1 MVNEL
6 DRKKDYGV
14 VYARVVEL
22 YPDGAERE
30 STKTQERKSGRI
42 TRYFFEVYPGLMP
55 SGACLRR
62 SACQGVF
69 WDEAL
74 KRSQDYDF
82 FLRVSTR
89 LRFLFVPTTHIIKRW
104 YPENLS
110 SSKDP
115 INFIEKAH
123 ILERFLFHIEGK
135 RYVSPRSIR
144 RKISRNYRRAA
155 KISYA
160 LGNKETAVFLIRKAI
175 RYYPI
180 DTRLY
185 IDLLKI
191 LLMTKRRRNVRN
203 WQMPLPLPPYITATQ
218 EFRNC

>member
-22 YPDGAERE
+22 YLDGTKRE
-30 STKTQERKSGRI
+30 STKTQECKSGRI

-89 LRFLFVPTTHIIKRW
+89 LRFLFVPNTHIVKRW

-203 WQMPLPLPPYITATQ
+203 WRMPEPLPAYITTPQ
-218 EFRNC
+218 EFRDR